1 MPTNAASGSWCTINL
16 IRPAADST
24 QRTTTPCEE
33 YQRKTSTDPT
43 TGAIQE
49 TVTIE
54 SQDASP
60 FEISFHIKPTTY
72 SSIHQAATNSN
83 KPQSA
88 KNNNLQSLA
97 HDDYVIDVYLDGI
110 GVGSTTIHKSDPF
123 PDSIDKIVIG
133 QSLCRLLQFAP
144 VNLVDP
150 DDHQNSDDNDNI
162 CEDKKVIMSLG
173 TIQFDVTRCVAVLE
187 QSRPFTNEDGIQ
199 TTNQMNFSERFKK
212 ACLATTAGLGQ
223 PQVNQLY
230 PETEWRATNA
240 DPKPFLQFIFRYKP
254 RAILESEG
262 KITPTVQ
269 ELPSGR
275 IVAAPTDPSSST
287 TGHHPDAYPPALGG
301 PASTLHA
308 GLLSV
313 LALATPPCK
322 RPAPPDQ
329 PVLFASPQAVERRCS
344 MDKPLGTNLPRLGLA
359 QLDYH
364 NALAILPTD
373 LRLSTQLSH
382 LAAAKLRPLLKP
394 FGPHVQPSL
403 TSTATPHSPQ
413 PNSSSSQKLQA
424 HSRLHIQTTP
434 GHSRDI
440 PSASCPTRP
449 ESPRRRQS
457 QRRAHQDHPADR
469 SGRSP
474 RSNTAPSPPWPNP
487 RAA

>member
-33 YQRKTSTDPT
+33 YQRKTSTDPK

-199 TTNQMNFSERFKK
+199 TTNQMNFSECFKK

-240 DPKPFLQFIFRYKP
+240 DPKPFLQI
-254 RAILESEG
+254 
-262 KITPTVQ
+262 
-269 ELPSGR
+269 
-275 IVAAPTDPSSST
+275 
-287 TGHHPDAYPPALGG
+287 
-301 PASTLHA
+301 
-308 GLLSV
+308 
-313 LALATPPCK
+313 
-322 RPAPPDQ
+322 
-329 PVLFASPQAVERRCS
+329 
-344 MDKPLGTNLPRLGLA
+344 
-359 QLDYH
+359 
-364 NALAILPTD
+364 
-373 LRLSTQLSH
+373 
-382 LAAAKLRPLLKP
+382 
-394 FGPHVQPSL
+394 
-403 TSTATPHSPQ
+403 
-413 PNSSSSQKLQA
+413 
-424 HSRLHIQTTP
+424 
-434 GHSRDI
+434 
-440 PSASCPTRP
+440 
-449 ESPRRRQS
+449 
-457 QRRAHQDHPADR
+457 
-469 SGRSP
+469 
-474 RSNTAPSPPWPNP
+474 
-487 RAA
+487 